1 MSLIGFWHGAAKLS
15 GRIDLSSAIQCADD
29 PSRLN
34 DTELRNSGI
43 AAHHLKT
50 LRASEGLDKPGSHIV
65 IGQPLYPRH
74 LAELPFAP
82 AVLFYRGDAS
92 LLQQKS
98 VAIVGA
104 RQCTQRG
111 REMAARLAHEVA
123 NAGLNICTG
132 LAYGIDEAAQMVRPD
147 RAIAVLGQGWG
158 APMSR
163 RLKSCVS
170 KILDA
175 GGVVITEYTPH
186 THATRF
192 TFPQRNRIISGV
204 SLATIVVE
212 ASERSGSQIT
222 ARHALEQG
230 RDVLAVPGRP
240 NDVKST
246 GCNRLIAQGAALIQ
260 NPTDALAVIG
270 YSIQPK
276 PHDTPSCETQ
286 NRVLHALKTGSTLD
300 HISSTTR
307 EHIHDLMVAL
317 QSLELTGHVVR
328 LPGDRF
334 QLKETI

>member
-1 MSLIGFWHGAAKLS
+1 MSLIGFWHGAATLS
-15 GRIDLSSAIQCADD
+15 GRIDLSSAIQYSND
-29 PSRLN
+29 PSRLS
-34 DTELRNSGI
+34 DAELRHSGVS
-43 AAHHLKT
+43 AHHLKR
-50 LRASEGLDKPGSHIV
+50 LRASEALAQPGSHLI
-65 IGQPLYPRH
+65 IGRSPYPQH
-74 LAELPFAP
+74 LAVLPFAP

-111 REMAARLAHEVA
+111 REMAARLAHDMA
-123 NAGLNICTG
+123 DAGLNICTG
-132 LAYGIDEAAQMVRPD
+132 LAYGIDEAAQMARPD
-147 RAIAVLGQGWG
+147 RAIGVLGQGWD

-163 RLKSCVS
+163 RLKLCIS

-175 GGVVITEYTPH
+175 GGVVISEYTPH

-222 ARHALEQG
+222 ARQALEQG

-240 NDVKST
+240 HDVKSA

-260 NPTDALAVIG
+260 NSRDALDFIG

-276 PHDTPSCETQ
+276 SNVTLSCPTQ
-286 NRVLHALKTGSTLD
+286 NRVLNALKTGATLD
-300 HISSTTR
+300 HISSATNDP
-307 EHIHDLMVAL
+307 IHDLMVAL
-317 QSLELTGHVVR
+317 QSLELTGHIVR

-334 QLKETI
+334 QLKETP